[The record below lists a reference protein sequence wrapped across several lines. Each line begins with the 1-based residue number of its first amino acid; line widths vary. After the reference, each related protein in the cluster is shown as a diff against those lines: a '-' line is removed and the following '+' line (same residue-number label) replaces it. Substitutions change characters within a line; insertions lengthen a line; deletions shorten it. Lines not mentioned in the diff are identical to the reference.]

1 MDETQ
6 TCETCEE
13 KREGYCVCVDLKIL
27 MGGMPDCQEENWELK
42 EQGC

>member
-13 KREGYCVCVDLKIL
+13 KRVCAVDLKIL